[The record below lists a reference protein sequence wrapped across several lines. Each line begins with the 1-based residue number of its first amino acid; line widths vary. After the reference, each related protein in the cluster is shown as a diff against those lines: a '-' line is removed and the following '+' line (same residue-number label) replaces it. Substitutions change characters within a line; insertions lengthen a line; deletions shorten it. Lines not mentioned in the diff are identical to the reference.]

1 MIVKP
6 LRVKSVFLVCLFVT
20 FLLFFKYR
28 WHTQAIGRA
37 KTHWHVLNHA
47 LGRPQVDFQAQLNFW
62 RSLEFLLT
70 SNGPGIPRPQQNGSA
85 NAVSFNATRP
95 FEYPE
100 MIDMSDDEVDK
111 MRSAHRNYLKAQR
124 VHAPP
129 LVYRRGTRG
138 IVVTAGGSYLPLVVI
153 TLRLLRRRGSALP
166 MEVFLESGEEYESH
180 ICGVVLPR
188 LNARCV
194 ILAEVLA
201 AAPHPVQIAHF
212 QLKIFAILLSS
223 FEAVLFLDADSW
235 PARDPAPLFAAPP
248 FATHGLVAWPDFW
261 YATPSKHF
269 AAVSGV
275 RRDDAR
281 RRAASEAGQLLVDK
295 RSHARTLL
303 VAAYYNYYGPEHYYP
318 LLAQGGPG
326 EGDKETFV
334 AAARAAREPF
344 YAVDEPVV
352 AIGHARGPTND
363 PRIKPSIA
371 GSAMVQFDPADD
383 AARRAPDQ
391 RRAADPETASRPRPF
406 FLHANFPKFN
416 PGRVYDDYGLL
427 HWDNGTLRRAWTDPA
442 DVMALFG
449 RDVEREYW
457 EEARWAACALED
469 KVRDWYE
476 SEGVCRKATAYL
488 KGLAALEGWEPDLR
502 L

>member
-1 MIVKP
+1 
-6 LRVKSVFLVCLFVT
+6 
-20 FLLFFKYR
+20 
-28 WHTQAIGRA
+28 
-37 KTHWHVLNHA
+37 
-47 LGRPQVDFQAQLNFW
+47 
-62 RSLEFLLT
+62 
-70 SNGPGIPRPQQNGSA
+70 
-85 NAVSFNATRP
+85 
-95 FEYPE
+95 
-100 MIDMSDDEVDK
+100 MSDDEIDK
-111 MRSAHRNYLKAQR
+111 MRTAHRNYLKALR
-124 VHAPP
+124 VHPPP
-129 LVYRRGTRG
+129 LAYKRGTRG
-138 IVVTAGGSYLPLVVI
+138 IVVTAGGQYLPLVVI
-153 TLRLLRRRGSALP
+153 TLRLLQRRGCTLP

-180 ICGVVLPR
+180 ICNTVLPP

-201 AAPHPVQIAHF
+201 AAPHAVQIAHF

-235 PARDPAPLFAAPP
+235 PARDPTPLFAAEP
-248 FATHGLVAWPDFW
+248 FRTHGLVAWPDFW

-295 RSHARTLL
+295 RTHARTLL
-303 VAAYYNYYGPEHYYP
+303 VAAYYNYYGPEHFYP

-352 AIGHARGPTND
+352 AVGHARGNIDD
-363 PRIKPSIA
+363 PRISAPSIA
-371 GSAMVQFDPADD
+371 GSAMVQFDPTDD
-383 AARRAPDQ
+383 ARLVKEGLRRAV
-391 RRAADPETASRPRPF
+391 DPRVAPSPRPF

-427 HWDNGTLRRAWTDPA
+427 HWDNGTLRRAWTDPPE
-442 DVMALFG
+442 VVRLFG

-457 EEARWAACALED
+457 EEARWVACTLED
-469 KVRDWYE
+469 KVRDWYG

-488 KGLAALEGWEPDLR
+488 KGLAALEGWTAEMR